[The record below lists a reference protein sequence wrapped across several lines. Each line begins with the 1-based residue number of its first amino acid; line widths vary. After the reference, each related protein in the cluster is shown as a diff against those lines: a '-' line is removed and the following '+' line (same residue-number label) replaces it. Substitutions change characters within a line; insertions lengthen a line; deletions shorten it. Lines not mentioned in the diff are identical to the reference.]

1 MTGHASLASL
11 RPLRYRGQE
20 YRVERRAVDSA
31 RAHCR
36 QSGLD
41 RLRKFLPG
49 NAVRLIVK
57 PGALAVF
64 RDAVR
69 KPQQFNAD
77 VGIHAGDLA
86 EKITGQVP
94 RERMPAWKCGMAR
107 RPKRQEESR
116 A

>member
-1 MTGHASLASL
+1 MRRASLEGLA
-11 RPLRYRGQE
+11 PLHDRVRE
-20 YRVERRAVDSA
+20 YRVERRAVDPS
-31 RAHCR
+31 RAGRSQCR
-36 QSGLD
+36 LD
-41 RLRKFLPG
+41 RLRELLPRD
-49 NAVRLIVK
+49 AVRLVMK

-69 KPQQFNAD
+69 KPQQFDAD

-94 RERMPAWKCGMAR
+94 RERMSAWKCGMAR